1 MITLEERSA
10 QERDQGKN
18 APRSMGTVDRCMNR
32 EEIDISKGEPHETYS
47 VRSSEEGN
55 LLAEPHVQPLTRIVR
70 RVESLA
76 SSRKDHSSR
85 VQSLASRWSYA
96 LALIEAAFDA
106 NSV

>member
-1 MITLEERSA
+1 
-10 QERDQGKN
+10 
-18 APRSMGTVDRCMNR
+18 MNR

-76 SSRKDHSSR
+76 SSRKNQNVHR
-85 VQSLASRWSYA
+85 ACQRGGYML
-96 LALIEAAFDA
+96 LHETQLEAAFDTS
-106 NSV
+106 SV